1 MHDPYSIVN
10 LRSCLENVNLP
21 SLLSSFS
28 CPSNPD
34 VEQFLL
40 HNSIEFTKKDQSIT
54 YLVFDAE
61 DASLVGYFSITVKP
75 ISVRS
80 SNISKTMAKK
90 LSRVSILDEETQS
103 NADRLG
109 VV

>member
-40 HNSIEFTKKDQSIT
+40 HNSIEFTKKDQSVT
-54 YLVFDAE
+54 YLVFNHESA
-61 DASLVGYFSITVKP
+61 LVGYYSLAIKP
-75 ISVRS
+75 ISIQTDH
-80 SNISKTMAKK
+80 ISKTMAKK
-90 LSRVSILDEETQS
+90 PANKSQVLLSRFL
-103 NADRLG
+103 
-109 VV
+109 